1 MDSADRPSNRTEDS
15 GRVRS
20 TPDQARERARIRR
33 LRRAVSHVRI
43 PSCARY
49 EAYMQELAA
58 DYQRLISLGTE
69 GGA

>member
-1 MDSADRPSNRTEDS
+1 MRTMAKSSKPSEEPGGGLRAPA
-15 GRVRS
+15 GPKVG
-20 TPDQARERARIRR
+20 ARIQR
-33 LRRAVSHVRI
+33 LRRALSQVRI

-58 DYQRLISLGTE
+58 DYQRLISLGIE